1 MDFVYNVESKARRNL
16 LESMV
21 ISIDFLEKIIS
32 LIRFTIWKCLQVEV
46 FPSSF
51 EENLDK
57 NLFADPKDYVLVT
70 LIAFN
75 TAVVF
80 DVSLKT

>member
-1 MDFVYNVESKARRNL
+1 
-16 LESMV
+16 
-21 ISIDFLEKIIS
+21 
-32 LIRFTIWKCLQVEV
+32 VEV